1 MPSFNKIQI
10 IGHLGRDPE
19 LRYTPAGDA
28 VCDFSVATNTRRRN
42 KSGEWEETPTWF
54 RVTCFRNAA
63 ENVAKYLKKG
73 STAFIDGTVSLDEWT
88 DKDGKTRQTL
98 SVKANDV
105 KFLGSKGD
113 GESRAATASTAD
125 FAPSHTGK
133 GQIDLSTD
141 DDSEIP
147 F

>member
-19 LRYTPAGDA
+19 LRYTPQGDA
-28 VCDFSVATNTRRRN
+28 VCDFSVATTQ
-42 KSGEWEETPTWF
+42 KSKKGDVTTWF
-54 RVTCFRNAA
+54 KVTCFGKTS
-63 ENVAKYLKKG
+63 ENVAKYLSKG
-73 STAFIDGTVSLDEWT
+73 SLAFVDGSVSLDEWT
-88 DKDGKTRQTL
+88 DRDGNTRQTL
-98 SVKANDV
+98 AVRANDV